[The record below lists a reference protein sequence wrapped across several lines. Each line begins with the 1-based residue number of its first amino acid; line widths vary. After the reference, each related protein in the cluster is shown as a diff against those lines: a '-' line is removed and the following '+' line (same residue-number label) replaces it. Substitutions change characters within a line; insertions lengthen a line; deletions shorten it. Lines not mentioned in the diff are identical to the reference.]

1 MFPFLQDIV
10 RFMILFGLIFFSY
23 IIGFFNI
30 YWYYF
35 PDTRSEAEVEDHNLQ
50 VNAGDAFGRWE
61 SNT

>member
-1 MFPFLQDIV
+1 
-10 RFMILFGLIFFSY
+10 MILFGLVFFSY